1 MGSGAAGSSSDNGG
15 RQVRD
20 ESGPWGPYRITWVPP
35 KPGGKFGAWQGVCPY
50 HKLNSTTLCTK
61 RLNLIE
67 GESVEIA
74 KSMIQGWLLQS
85 CLHNR
90 KRHHAFVH
98 PRQLP
103 MLPDPLLDAK
113 LLRLPPAPDLGD
125 LMDDDDLDNA
135 ESAEASRIARRA
147 VGNAD
152 VRRRAKGKAKASGA
166 APSLAVVQL
175 AAAPAA
181 VDAAVPEGASSDDD
195 NSSTTD
201 SSSGSSSDSDS
212 D

>member
-1 MGSGAAGSSSDNGG
+1 MYAVGLSYACTG

-67 GESVEIA
+67 GESAEIA
-74 KSMIQGWLLQS
+74 KSLIQGWLLQS

-98 PRQLP
+98 PRQIP
-103 MLPDPLLDAK
+103 MLPDPLLEAE
-113 LLRLPPAPDLGD
+113 LLRLPPAPDPGD
-125 LMDDDDLDNA
+125 VIDDDDLDNA
-135 ESAEASRIARRA
+135 ESAEASRIARGA
-147 VGNAD
+147 VGNAA
-152 VRRRAKGKAKASGA
+152 VRRRGQGKAKASRA
-166 APSLAVVQL
+166 APSLAVQL
-175 AAAPAA
+175 AAAPEA
-181 VDAAVPEGASSDDD
+181 VDAAVPEGVSSDDD

-201 SSSGSSSDSDS
+201 SSSGSDSDS